1 MRRLLPSEKKYVEN
15 TYKENVLFRALF
27 APCKA
32 RERTMKEFRMSAE
45 EVFVECLSL
54 MDDVKECG
62 DKDNLK
68 NVLEGK
74 WNALFCEMRDMCGNA
89 PEAELQQA
97 TNEVLSAAAV
107 LLSYSSN
114 HRDTYASVLIMQE
127 MVQAGENI
135 DLFQKA
141 YMEQIWKVDEQ
152 KVRKA
157 VQEYMACGEYLS
169 DKIFG
174 YLKRHPQEEVVMG
187 AEEQKVE
194 KRLTNRQTAILI
206 SQLLDVPISSE
217 FINIKGLAKL
227 ISMVSG
233 NSEGSIRQ
241 LLIKMKDIDYAEKT
255 VMDDITEIVDLLN
268 DIQQGLGDGF
278 QKKVIE

>member
-32 RERTMKEFRMSAE
+32 WERTMKEFRMSAE

-54 MDDVKECG
+54 MDDVKECR

-68 NVLEGK
+68 NVLDGK

-152 KVRKA
+152 KVQKA

-174 YLKRHPQEEVVMG
+174 YLKRHPQGEIV
-187 AEEQKVE
+187 AEADDQASADK
-194 KRLTNRQTAILI
+194 LTNRQVSILI
-206 SQLLDVPISSE
+206 SQLLDVPLTSE
-217 FINIKGLAKL
+217 CTNINALAKL
-227 ISMVSG
+227 ISMISG
-233 NSEGSIRQ
+233 NSENSIRQ
-241 LLIKMKDIDYAEKT
+241 TLLNLSKKDFEDKLIQRDIDK
-255 VMDDITEIVDLLN
+255 IVDLLN
-268 DIQQGLGDGF
+268 NIRPQLGDEF
-278 QKKVIE
+278 RKKAIG

>member
-1 MRRLLPSEKKYVEN
+1 
-15 TYKENVLFRALF
+15 
-27 APCKA
+27 
-32 RERTMKEFRMSAE
+32 MKEFRMSAE

-54 MDDVKECG
+54 MDDVKECR

-68 NVLEGK
+68 NVLDGK

-114 HRDTYASVLIMQE
+114 YLDTYASALIMQE

-152 KVRKA
+152 KVQKA

-174 YLKRHPQEEVVMG
+174 YLKRYPQGEIV
-187 AEEQKVE
+187 AEADDQASADK
-194 KRLTNRQTAILI
+194 LTNRQVSILI
-206 SQLLDVPISSE
+206 SQLLDVPLTSE
-217 FINIKGLAKL
+217 CTNINALAKL
-227 ISMVSG
+227 ISMISG
-233 NSEGSIRQ
+233 NSENSIRQ
-241 LLIKMKDIDYAEKT
+241 TLLNLSKKDFEDKLIQRDIDK
-255 VMDDITEIVDLLN
+255 IVDLLN
-268 DIQQGLGDGF
+268 NIRPQLGDEF
-278 QKKVIE
+278 RKKAIG

>member
-1 MRRLLPSEKKYVEN
+1 
-15 TYKENVLFRALF
+15 
-27 APCKA
+27 
-32 RERTMKEFRMSAE
+32 MKEFRMSAE

-54 MDDVKECG
+54 MDDVKECR